1 MAEEVTQETQKKK
14 KKPILMIAVI
24 LVVLIVGGAG
34 AFFFLNKGSSNSA
47 KNTQTKSAS
56 SESVMNDKNVH
67 IKNLPSMIINLADT
81 SGDRYLKISLALV
94 MNGKEKP
101 KGSESSGDTLE
112 DAAIKNAI
120 ITVISTK
127 TSDTLL
133 TLSGKK
139 ELKKQLIKA
148 INSALGEDAVRD
160 IYFTDFII
168 Q

>member
-47 KNTQTKSAS
+47 KNTQTQSAS

-67 IKNLPSMIINLADT
+67 IKNLPSIIVNLVDP

-94 MNGKEKP
+94 INGKEKP

-133 TLSGKK
+133 TLSGKE

-148 INSALGEDAVRD
+148 INKALGEDAVRD

>member
-1 MAEEVTQETQKKK
+1 MAEEEEKKDQKKK
-14 KKPILMIAVI
+14 KSLILPILIIV
-24 LVVLIVGGAG
+24 VVLIVGGAL
-34 AFFFLNKGSSNSA
+34 AFFFLKKGSSNSP
-47 KNTQTKSAS
+47 KNTQTQSSS
-56 SESVMNDKNVH
+56 SESVLSDKNVH
-67 IKNLPSMIINLADT
+67 IKNIPSMIINLADQ

-94 MNGKEKP
+94 MNGKEKT
-101 KGSESSGDTLE
+101 KSGESSGDTLE

-133 TLSGKK
+133 TLSGKE

-148 INSALGEDAVRD
+148 INNALGEDAVKD

>member
-47 KNTQTKSAS
+47 KNTQTQSAS

-112 DAAIKNAI
+112 GAAIKNAI

-133 TLSGKK
+133 TLSGKE

>member
-47 KNTQTKSAS
+47 KNTQTQSAS

-67 IKNLPSMIINLADT
+67 IKNLPSMIVNLADP

-133 TLSGKK
+133 TLSGKE

>member
-133 TLSGKK
+133 TLSGKE

>member
-1 MAEEVTQETQKKK
+1 
-14 KKPILMIAVI
+14 
-24 LVVLIVGGAG
+24 
-34 AFFFLNKGSSNSA
+34 
-47 KNTQTKSAS
+47 
-56 SESVMNDKNVH
+56 
-67 IKNLPSMIINLADT
+67 
-81 SGDRYLKISLALV
+81 

-101 KGSESSGDTLE
+101 KDSESSGDTLE

-133 TLSGKK
+133 TLSGKE

-148 INSALGEDAVRD
+148 INKALGEDAVRD
-160 IYFTDFII
+160 IYFTEFII